1 MKNSEKQ
8 SSTRGVDFDFE
19 KFEKEAIEGLYAGRG
34 LVGTDGVL
42 TGLIQRL
49 VNAALEG
56 EMRHHMKN
64 EKLEGHVNRRNGHV
78 QKELQ
83 TQLGPVPI
91 QTPRDRSGEFEP
103 QLIGKW
109 NRKLGTGLEDQIL
122 SMYAHG
128 SSCDDICHQLK
139 SLYGLEYSK
148 AAISEITDQIW
159 PEVLQWQQRPLLA
172 FYTVIFLDGI
182 YFTTRE
188 SGKAVRKVI
197 YTVYG
202 VTPQGERDI
211 LGVYIREEEGAR
223 EWGKV
228 VDDLR
233 KRGVKDVL
241 FFCVDG
247 LTGFGSA
254 IQEVFP
260 KSIIQRCIVHMI
272 RSSTKYVSDKD
283 IKKVCSDL
291 RPVYAAAD
299 ESSAKSNLE
308 VFKDKW
314 QKKYPEIAELWE
326 KSWTELV
333 AFLDYGEHT
342 RRMIYTTNAIE
353 NVHRQVRKV
362 SKTKGSWATD
372 KALQKQIYL
381 TLMYGRKGWDRK
393 VFQWASIKKE
403 LIAAYGFRFEQW
415 VE

>member
-1 MKNSEKQ
+1 
-8 SSTRGVDFDFE
+8 
-19 KFEKEAIEGLYAGRG
+19 
-34 LVGTDGVL
+34 
-42 TGLIQRL
+42 
-49 VNAALEG
+49 
-56 EMRHHMKN
+56 
-64 EKLEGHVNRRNGHV
+64 
-78 QKELQ
+78 
-83 TQLGPVPI
+83 
-91 QTPRDRSGEFEP
+91 
-103 QLIGKW
+103 
-109 NRKLGTGLEDQIL
+109 
-122 SMYAHG
+122 
-128 SSCDDICHQLK
+128 
-139 SLYGLEYSK
+139 
-148 AAISEITDQIW
+148 
-159 PEVLQWQQRPLLA
+159 
-172 FYTVIFLDGI
+172 
-182 YFTTRE
+182 
-188 SGKAVRKVI
+188 
-197 YTVYG
+197 
-202 VTPQGERDI
+202 
-211 LGVYIREEEGAR
+211 
-223 EWGKV
+223 V

-260 KSIIQRCIVHMI
+260 KAIIQRCIVHMI

-326 KSWTELV
+326 KSWSELV

-372 KALQKQIYL
+372 KALLKQIYL

-403 LIAAYGFRFEQW
+403 LIAVYGSRFEQW
-415 VE
+415 VD